1 MSTVRASLAMANYV
15 VCALNV
21 IAWTRSREQR
31 DFWAA
36 VAWFGSG
43 TFWAWQA
50 IATV

>member
-1 MSTVRASLAMANYV
+1 MAAARATLAIANYV

-21 IAWTRSREQR
+21 IAWSRSRDSR

-36 VAWFGSG
+36 VAWWGSG

-50 IATV
+50 MCG